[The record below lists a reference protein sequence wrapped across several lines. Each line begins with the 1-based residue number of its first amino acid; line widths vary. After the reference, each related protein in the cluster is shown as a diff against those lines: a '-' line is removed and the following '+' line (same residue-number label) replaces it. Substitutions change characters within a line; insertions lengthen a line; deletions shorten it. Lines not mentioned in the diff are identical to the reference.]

1 VKRTTVIIAVLI
13 MLGLMGSASA
23 QSLLP
28 VPRAANPPTVI
39 PGPLNDNMVDAF
51 TLYPDV
57 SLIVEGIDTATV
69 EIDEVAHAC
78 ALPAAT
84 AGSHSVWF
92 AAYLPKGLLTL
103 KTEGTAYVTAGDPSN
118 DTVMSVYRLTDKFAP
133 DFTKLEALTCANGGT
148 GAAQIN
154 ELPTNDAIYLIQV
167 SMESG
172 TALAGSTL
180 SLKAKFKPA
189 SPVAGD
195 KPSNARPLTFPATY
209 LVNSLSSATV
219 DFNEPIDPMVPAEMV
234 GNSIWYKF
242 QLAAPQRVL
251 LGSLLGPVSI
261 FRVLGNGTLEPID
274 YTFIDIDDLAL
285 LEAGNYLVR
294 VFMPA
299 IQMPLLALG
308 ALIPMPFIAVPVLSP
323 TNVTFGTDEGT
334 VDAVASLDGWKLKSA
349 TPSGEPNADE
359 LVCGFIA
366 DKCGVQFTSQGAG
379 EATKLVGKTSLSS
392 IKLKKGELLLLAATG
407 MSTDTSTQVRVK
419 LILRDATGARVIITK
434 DLVPGTFGILLDQV
448 VAMPRKFTPVSAKIV
463 VTNLSQTEGNV
474 AIIDELLVVTAR
486 VLDPARG
493 NVDTI
498 GLIEHVLNQK

>member
-1 VKRTTVIIAVLI
+1 MKRITAIIAVLV
-13 MLGLMGSASA
+13 MLAAMGSASA

-39 PGPLNDNMVDAF
+39 PGPLNDNMIDAF
-51 TLYPDV
+51 TLYPNV
-57 SLIVEGIDTATV
+57 SLVVEGIETATIEV
-69 EIDEVAHAC
+69 DEPMHSC
-78 ALPAAT
+78 AVPAAT

-92 AAYLPKGLLTL
+92 AAYLPNGLLTL
-103 KTEGTAYVTAGDPSN
+103 KTEGTAYVTAGDPSA
-118 DTVMSVYRLTDKFAP
+118 DTVMSIYRLTDKFAP
-133 DFTKLEALTCANGGT
+133 DFTKLQALACANGDT
-148 GAAQIN
+148 GAAKIKNFVTN
-154 ELPTNDAIYLIQV
+154 EAIYLIQV

-195 KPSNARPLTFPATY
+195 KPSTARNLTFPATY

-219 DFNEPIDPMVPAEMV
+219 DFNEPVDPLVPAEMV

-261 FRVLGNGTLEPID
+261 FRVLGNGALEPID

-285 LEAGNYLVR
+285 LDAGNYLVR

-299 IQMPLLALG
+299 LQMPLITLG

-323 TNVTFGTDEGT
+323 INVTFGTDEGT
-334 VDAVASLDGWKLKSA
+334 VDAAASLDGWKLKNA
-349 TPSGEPNADE
+349 TPSGELNADE

-366 DKCGVQFTSQGAG
+366 DKCGVQLTSQGTG
-379 EATKLVGKTSLSS
+379 EATKLIGKTSLSS
-392 IKLKKGELLLLAATG
+392 IKLKKGELLLLVATG
-407 MSTDTSTQVRVK
+407 MTTDTATQVRVK
-419 LILRDATGARVIITK
+419 LVMHDATGARVVITK

-448 VAMPRKFTPVSAKIV
+448 VAMPRKFVPVSAKVI

-474 AIIDELLVVTAR
+474 AIIDELLLVTAR

-498 GLIEHVLNQK
+498 GLIEHVLNQ

>member
-1 VKRTTVIIAVLI
+1 MKRITAIIAVLI
-13 MLGLMGSASA
+13 MLAAMGSASA

-39 PGPLNDNMVDAF
+39 SASMNDSMVNAF
-51 TLYPDV
+51 TLYPNV
-57 SLIVEGIDTATV
+57 SLVVGDVETATV
-69 EIDEVAHAC
+69 DIGEPMHSC

-84 AGSHSVWF
+84 TGSHSVWF

-103 KTEGTAYVTAGDPSN
+103 KTAGTSYVTAGDPSD
-118 DTVMSVYRLTDKFAP
+118 DTVMSIYRLTDKFNP
-133 DFTKLEALTCANGGT
+133 DFTKLQALTCANGGT
-148 GAAQIN
+148 GAAKIANFVTN
-154 ELPTNDAIYLIQV
+154 EAIYLIQV

-180 SLKAKFKPA
+180 SLRATFKPA
-189 SPVAGD
+189 SPVQGD

-219 DFNEPIDPMVPAEMV
+219 DFNEPVDPMVPAEMV

-261 FRVLGNGTLEPID
+261 FRVKANGTLVPVEYSFSELDSI
-274 YTFIDIDDLAL
+274 AL
-285 LEAGNYLVR
+285 LNAGNYVVR

-299 IQMPLLALG
+299 VQMPLPALG
-308 ALIPMPFIAVPVLSP
+308 ALIPMPFIAVPALSP
-323 TNVTFGTDEGT
+323 VNVTFGTDEYTPEAAG
-334 VDAVASLDGWKLKSA
+334 SLAGWKLKNA
-349 TPSGEPNADE
+349 TPTGEPNADE

-366 DKCGVQFTSQGAG
+366 EKCGVQLTSQGAG

-407 MSTDTSTQVRVK
+407 VATDTTSQVRVK
-419 LILRDATGARVIITK
+419 LILRDASGARVVITK
-434 DLVPGTFGILLDQV
+434 DLVPGVFGIVLDQV
-448 VAMPRKFTPVSAKIV
+448 VAMPRKFAPVSAKVI

-474 AIIDELLVVTAR
+474 AIIDELLLITAR
-486 VLDPARG
+486 LLDPARG
-493 NVDTI
+493 SGDTI
-498 GLIEHVLNQK
+498 GLIEHVLNQ

>member
-1 VKRTTVIIAVLI
+1 
-13 MLGLMGSASA
+13 MLAAMGSASA

-28 VPRAANPPTVI
+28 VPRAANPPTVV
-39 PGPLNDNMVDAF
+39 PGPVSDNMIDAL
-51 TLYPDV
+51 TLYPNV
-57 SLIVEGIDTATV
+57 SLVIEGIDTATTEV
-69 EIDEVAHAC
+69 DEVAHTC
-78 ALPAAT
+78 AAPTAT
-84 AGSHSVWF
+84 AGTHSVWF

-103 KTEGTAYVTAGDPSN
+103 QTAGTSFVTAGDPSD
-118 DTVMSVYRLTDKFAP
+118 DTVMSIYRLTDKFNP
-133 DFTKLEALTCANGGT
+133 DFTKLEALACDNGGT
-148 GAAQIN
+148 GAAMIKKF
-154 ELPTNDAIYLIQV
+154 PTNEAIYLIQV

-172 TALAGSTL
+172 PALAGSTL
-180 SLKAKFKPA
+180 SFKAKFKPA
-189 SPVAGD
+189 TRVAGD
-195 KPSNARPLTFPATY
+195 KPSTARNLTFPATY

-219 DFNEPIDPMVPAEMV
+219 DLNEPIDPLVPAEMV

-274 YTFIDIDDLAL
+274 YTFVDMDDLAL
-285 LEAGNYLVR
+285 LDAGNYLVR

-299 IQMPLLALG
+299 LQMPLPTLG

-334 VDAVASLDGWKLKSA
+334 VDAAASLDGWTLKKA

-366 DKCGVQFTSQGAG
+366 DKCGVQFTSQGTG

-392 IKLKKGELLLLAATG
+392 VKLKKGELLLLAATG
-407 MSTDTSTQVRVK
+407 MATDTATQVRVK
-419 LILRDATGARVIITK
+419 LILRDATGARVVITK
-434 DLVPGTFGILLDQV
+434 DLVPGVFGILLDQV
-448 VAMPRKFTPVSAKIV
+448 VAMPRKFAPVSAKVV

-474 AIIDELLVVTAR
+474 AIIDELLLVTAR

-493 NVDTI
+493 NVDTVGVI
-498 GLIEHVLNQK
+498 KHVLGQ